1 MKFLAAVAA
10 AVLAT
15 AAPALAVAA
24 APTKPAA
31 AKRIVLPTDVRPDR
45 YDIYVAPDAAN
56 LKFTGKAKIDLTI
69 VRSTDRIVLNA
80 ADLVFGRVSLSG
92 QSAAPKI
99 VLDAEQ
105 QTAAFVFPRALAT
118 GKHTLSID
126 YTGKIYQQASGL
138 FALDYED
145 ANGTR
150 HRALFTQFENSDARR
165 FAPMWDEPGVK
176 AVFSLTLDAPRGQMA
191 VSNMPVAN
199 APSADGDHRRVRFA
213 DSPKMS
219 SYLLFMALGD
229 FERIHRQV
237 GKTDVGV
244 IVRKGDAAKGEFA
257 LDAAAKLLPYYDAW
271 FGTPYPLPKLDL
283 VAGPGNSQFFA
294 AMENWGA
301 IFYFDYALL
310 IDPKLST
317 EADKQNVF
325 IVVAHEMAH
334 QWFGDLVT
342 MAWWDDLWLNEGF
355 ASWMENK
362 ATDHFHPEWKVW
374 LSTQEGQQSAM
385 RLDSRAGSHP
395 VIAEIPDVF
404 AAANAFDAITYQ
416 KGQAAIRMLETY
428 VGEDAFRTGVRAY
441 VRDHAYRNA
450 VSDDLWSA
458 LDKAAPGKRVVDVA
472 HDFLLQPGVP
482 LIRAEAVAGGVSLE
496 QERFGVDESQRRPQ
510 SWRTPVNVEAAN
522 GRWLEVVS
530 AAAPKT
536 VPAAAPAVI
545 NAGQTGY
552 FRSAYSPE
560 LWAKLAPSFAGLSS
574 ADQLGLLYDS
584 RALGEAG
591 LAPMSDFLALAK
603 NAPADADPVVLDA
616 LSSQLAALDNLY
628 GGRDGQAAYRVFAR
642 ARLVPVAARLGWDA
656 TPGES
661 DNTAVTRRN
670 VLSQLGHLGDAATIA
685 EARRR
690 FDVWLKDPSTLTGAA
705 RRTVLS
711 IVAANADDAAWEAI
725 HAQAKASKDPTDRA
739 RLYGYL
745 GASNNP
751 ALADRTLALALSGEP
766 RPTEAPGIIASVA
779 KPFPDK
785 AYDFAMA
792 NREKL
797 ESFLEPTSRISYF
810 TGLATGSRDPA
821 MLGKLAE
828 LKATIPAST
837 RGEVEKAEAAVRYRL
852 SVIDARVP
860 EMDRWLSANAD

>member
-1 MKFLAAVAA
+1 MKFLAAVA
-10 AVLAT
+10 VVFLAT

-24 APTKPAA
+24 PAKPAA
-31 AKRIVLPTDVRPDR
+31 AKRVVLPTDVRPDR
-45 YDIYVAPDAAN
+45 YDISIDPDAAN
-56 LKFTGKAKIDLTI
+56 LKFSGKAKIDLTV
-69 VRSTDRIVLNA
+69 VRATDRIVLNA
-80 ADLVFGRVSLSG
+80 ADLTFGEVRLSG
-92 QSAAPKI
+92 QAAAPKV
-99 VLDAEQ
+99 VLDDGR
-105 QTAAFVFPRALAT
+105 QTAAFVFPKPLAP
-118 GKHTLSID
+118 GKYALSID
-126 YTGKIYQQASGL
+126 YAGKIYQQASGL
-138 FALDYED
+138 FTLDYED
-145 ANGTR
+145 TDGTKR
-150 HRALFTQFENSDARR
+150 RALFTQFENSDARR

-176 AVFSLTLDAPRGQMA
+176 AVFSLTVRAPAGQMA
-191 VSNMPVAN
+191 VSNMPE
-199 APSADGDHRRVRFA
+199 SGKTGDAVRFA

-229 FERIHRQV
+229 FERIHKQV

-317 EADKQNVF
+317 EADRQNVF

-374 LSTQEGQQSAM
+374 LSTQSGQQSAM
-385 RLDSRAGSHP
+385 RLDSRAGTHP
-395 VIAEIPDVF
+395 VIADIPDVF

-416 KGQAAIRMLETY
+416 KGQAVIRMLETY
-428 VGEDAFRTGVRAY
+428 VGEDAFRTGVRNY
-441 VRDHAYRNA
+441 IRDHAYQNA
-450 VSDDLWSA
+450 VSDDLWKA
-458 LDKAAPGKRVVDVA
+458 LDKAAPTKKVVDVA

-482 LIRAEAVAGGVSLE
+482 LIRAKETAGGVALT
-496 QERFGVDESQRRPQ
+496 QERFGVDASQRTPQ
-510 SWRTPVNVEAAN
+510 TWRTPVNVRAAN
-522 GRWLEVVS
+522 GHWLEVVS
-530 AAAPKT
+530 AEAPKT

-560 LWAKLAPSFAGLSS
+560 LWAKLAPTFASLPA

-584 RALGEAG
+584 RALGETGAQ
-591 LAPMSDFLALAK
+591 PMSDFLALAK
-603 NAPADADPVVLDA
+603 NTPPGADPVVLDA
-616 LSSQLAALDNLY
+616 LSSQLGALDWLY
-628 GGRDGQAAYRVFAR
+628 GGRGGQASYRAFAR
-642 ARLVPVAARLGWDA
+642 AQLSPVAARLGWDA
-656 TPGES
+656 KAGES
-661 DNTAVTRRN
+661 DNAAVTRRN
-670 VLSQLGHLGDAATIA
+670 LLSQLGELGDPAIVA

-690 FDVWLKDPSTLTGAA
+690 FDAWLKDPSTLTGAA

-711 IVAANADDAAWEAI
+711 IVAANADEATWEAI

-745 GASNNP
+745 GASENP
-751 ALADRTLALALSGEP
+751 ALADKTLALALSGEP
-766 RPTEAPGIIASVA
+766 KPTEVPGLVAAVASS
-779 KPFPDK
+779 FPDK

-792 NREKL
+792 NRAKL
-797 ESFLEPTSRISYF
+797 EEFLEPTSRTSYF
-810 TGLATGSRDPA
+810 ADLATASRDPA
-821 MLGKLAE
+821 MLDKLAK
-828 LKATIPAST
+828 LKATVPASS

-852 SVIDARVP
+852 GVIQTRVP
-860 EMDRWLSANAD
+860 EMDRWLATNGG

>member
-10 AVLAT
+10 VLLAT
-15 AAPALAVAA
+15 AAPAFAGA
-24 APTKPAA
+24 APAKPVAST
-31 AKRIVLPTDVRPDR
+31 RIVLPTDVRPDR
-45 YDIYVAPDAAN
+45 YDIRVAPDAAK
-56 LKFTGKAKIDLTI
+56 LTFTGQARIELTV
-69 VRSTDRIVLNA
+69 VRPTDRIVLNA
-80 ADLVFGRVSLSG
+80 ADLTFGKVGLSG
-92 QSAAPKI
+92 QPAAPKI
-99 VLDAEQ
+99 VLDEQQ
-105 QTAAFVFPRALAT
+105 QTAAFVFPKTLAP
-118 GKHTLSID
+118 GRYTLSID
-126 YTGKIYQQASGL
+126 YAGKIYQQASGL

-145 ANGTR
+145 EDGTKR
-150 HRALFTQFENSDARR
+150 RALFTQFENSDARR

-176 AVFSLTLDAPRGQMA
+176 AVFSLTIDTPAGQMP
-191 VSNMPVAN
+191 VSNMPATTET
-199 APSADGDHRRVRFA
+199 AAAGGRRAVTFA

-229 FERIHRQV
+229 FERVHRQV

-257 LDAAAKLLPYYDAW
+257 LDAAAKLLPYYEDW

-317 EADKQNVF
+317 EADRQNVF
-325 IVVAHEMAH
+325 IVVAHEVAH
-334 QWFGDLVT
+334 QWFGNLVT
-342 MAWWDDLWLNEGF
+342 MGWWDDLWLNEGF

-374 LSTQEGQQSAM
+374 LSTQAGQQGAM
-385 RLDSRAGSHP
+385 RLDSRAGTHP
-395 VIAEIPDVF
+395 VIADIPDVF

-416 KGQAAIRMLETY
+416 KGQAVIRMLEAY
-428 VGEDAFRTGVRAY
+428 VGEDAFKAGVRSY
-441 VRDHAYRNA
+441 IRDHAYRNA
-450 VSDDLWSA
+450 VSDDLWRA
-458 LDKAAPGKRVVDVA
+458 LDKAAPDKKVVDVA

-482 LIRAEAVAGGVSLE
+482 LIRAAEAPGGISLT
-496 QERFGVDESQRRPQ
+496 QERFGVEESQLTPQ
-510 SWRTPVNVEAAN
+510 TWRTPVAVKAAN

-530 AAAPKT
+530 ADSPKS
-536 VPAAAPAVI
+536 VPAAATAVI

-552 FRSAYSPE
+552 FRSAYSPA
-560 LWAKLAPSFAGLSS
+560 LWASLAPTFARLPA

-591 LAPMSDFLALAK
+591 FAPMSDFLALAR

-616 LSSQLAALDNLY
+616 LAGQLGALDWLY
-628 GGRDGQAAYRVFAR
+628 GGRATQPAYRAFAR
-642 ARLVPVAARLGWDA
+642 ARLAPIAARLGWDA
-656 TPGES
+656 KPGES
-661 DNTAVTRRN
+661 DNAAVTRRS
-670 VLSQLGHLGDAATIA
+670 VLSQLGDLGDPATVA

-690 FDVWLKDPSTLTGAA
+690 FDAWLKDPATLTGAA

-711 IVAANADDAAWEAI
+711 IVAANADPAAWEAI

-745 GASNNP
+745 GSSSNP

-766 RPTEAPGIIASVA
+766 QPTEIPGIVA
-779 KPFPDK
+779 AVAGAFPDK

-792 NREKL
+792 NRGKL
-797 ESFLEPTSRISYF
+797 ETFLEPTSRISYF
-810 TGLATGSRDPA
+810 AQLATGSRDPA
-821 MLGKLAE
+821 MLDKLAK
-828 LKATIPAST
+828 LKATVPAST

-852 SVIDARVP
+852 GVIKDRVP
-860 EMDRWLSANAD
+860 EMDRWLSANGG